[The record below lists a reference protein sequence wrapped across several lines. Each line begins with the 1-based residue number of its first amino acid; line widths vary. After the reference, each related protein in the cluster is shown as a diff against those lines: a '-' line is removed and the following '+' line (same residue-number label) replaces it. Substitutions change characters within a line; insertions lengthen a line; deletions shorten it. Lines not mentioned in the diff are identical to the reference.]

1 MPVEVY
7 TELNL
12 QPLPPGPPP
21 EAYGAVVGRE
31 RVRLQWRAD
40 KLGQRVTSRR
50 LGGRPLPDV
59 PARAEAAAVAAAGA
73 GSEPRVARRLLP
85 RAGLCARRRRRR
97 RPRVGIR
104 GRGVDRALKALGRP
118 DDASAAS

>member
-50 LGGRPLPDV
+50 LGGRPLP
-59 PARAEAAAVAAAGA
+59 EY
-73 GSEPRVARRLLP
+73 P
-85 RAGLCARRRRRR
+85 RAPKLPWLPPVPDPNPAWLDRYYLGLAF
-97 RPRVGIR
+97 
-104 GRGVDRALKALGRP
+104 ALDCS
-118 DDASAAS
+118 DDAPAAS